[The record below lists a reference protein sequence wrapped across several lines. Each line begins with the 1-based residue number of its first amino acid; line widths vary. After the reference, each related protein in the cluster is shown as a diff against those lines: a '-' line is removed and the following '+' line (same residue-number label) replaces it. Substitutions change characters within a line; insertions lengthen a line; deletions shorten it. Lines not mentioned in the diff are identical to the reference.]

1 MNPKRITPIL
11 NVSNIEE
18 SFVWFEKLGW
28 EKAWA
33 WGDPPTFAGVVAGPF
48 EIFLC
53 EGAQG
58 SRGRS
63 DLTETFGPEGND
75 AADKGA
81 WMSIWG
87 GAGGGFQGGWA
98 GPGSG

>member
-1 MNPKRITPIL
+1 VNPKRITPIF

-18 SFVWFEKLGW
+18 SFAWFEKLGW

-33 WGDPPTFAGVVAGPF
+33 WGDPRTLVVCARGRF

-58 SRGRS
+58 SRGKS
-63 DLTETFGPEGND
+63 ELTQTFGPTTTTPPTRGDGCRSGWTMWTRSTN
-75 AADKGA
+75 GA
-81 WMSIWG
+81 SIRV
-87 GAGGGFQGGWA
+87 
-98 GPGSG
+98 SK